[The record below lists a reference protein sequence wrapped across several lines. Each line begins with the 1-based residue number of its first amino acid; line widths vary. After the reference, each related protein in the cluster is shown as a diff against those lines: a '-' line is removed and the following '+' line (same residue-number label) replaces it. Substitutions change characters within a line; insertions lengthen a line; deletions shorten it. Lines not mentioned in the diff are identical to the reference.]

1 MEDKD
6 RFDALVKIV
15 EDGPHADAEEFI
27 RYLIDNSSVVV
38 DSLKVLK
45 VSPLYGVRTKGRRE
59 VPAGPNIPTVT
70 EEPSLERLADEP
82 LTGDDLAAGQDLET
96 GEPLDNTEPFSGDP
110 KTIADVNVS
119 EAKELISK
127 AANKRELNS
136 MSSAENRREQPRVSV
151 LAAIEDR
158 RAELEAK

>member
-15 EDGPHADAEEFI
+15 EDGPHADAEEFT

-96 GEPLDNTEPFSGDP
+96 GEPLENPERDP

-119 EAKELISK
+119 EAKDLISK
-127 AANKRELNS
+127 ATTKRELNS
-136 MSSAENRREQPRVSV
+136 MSSAENKRDGGPRVSV
-151 LAAIEDR
+151 LAALEDR
-158 RAELEAK
+158 RQELEAR